1 MPRQETGAHGMDK
14 KDMDTPLSQSS
25 VSHKLELIQKRCGEL
40 LDQPDSLEL
49 TLEEPAA
56 EDPRAH
62 ELFGRQ
68 GS

>member
-1 MPRQETGAHGMDK
+1 MGK
-14 KDMDTPLSQSS
+14 KDTDTPLSESS
-25 VSHKLELIQKRCGEL
+25 VSHKLELIQRRCSEF

-49 TLEEPAA
+49 TLEEPVA

-62 ELFGRQ
+62 DLYRRH